1 MNKWRIPSVWEIAM
15 ILIRLALLLLLKM
28 TPDKQGNAYQFVH
41 DQEPSWSVIEA
52 VAWIK
57 GVETDALAP
66 LNDAIDADALDA
78 LFQPGKTGEPTVTFA
93 YAGCDVHVDS
103 DHAIVRRESS
113 DSLHDEF
120 DGAANVLVLETSA
133 DRHNHELCS
142 DLLRVE
148 PDDNED
154 VLSVTFPSRAG
165 DHRAVWSGQVSNH
178 PTNVGLITVGD
189 FNRSASTQSTND
201 ESAPGQIQTDTVP
214 DPSNLSELGV
224 RINERLSAWEDNEN
238 QTVMCFRS
246 LTSLLD
252 HVDLQAVFRFLHI
265 LTRRITS
272 SGAVAH
278 YHLDVNAHD
287 EETLATLKPLFDT
300 VIEVDQ
306 TGDWEVSS

>member
-1 MNKWRIPSVWEIAM
+1 MPYPAKLPRHVE
-15 ILIRLALLLLLKM
+15 M

-41 DQEPSWSVIEA
+41 DQEPSWNVIEA
-52 VAWIK
+52 IAWIK

-103 DHAIVRRESS
+103 DHAIVRRDSP
-113 DSLHDEF
+113 DSLHD
-120 DGAANVLVLETSA
+120 DLNGAANVLVLEPSA

-165 DHRAVWSGQVSNH
+165 DHRAVWSGQVGNQ
-178 PTNVGLITVGD
+178 PANVGLITVGD
-189 FNRSASTQSTND
+189 FTRSASTQSPSGDVTPD
-201 ESAPGQIQTDTVP
+201 HLQMDTVP

-224 RINERLSAWEDNEN
+224 RISEHLSAWEDNEN

-246 LTSLLD
+246 LTSLLEYQNL
-252 HVDLQAVFRFLHI
+252 HAVLRFLHI
-265 LTRRITS
+265 LTGRIIS
-272 SGAVAH
+272 AGAVAH

-287 EETLATLKPLFDT
+287 EETLATLKSLFDT
-300 VIEVDQ
+300 VIKVDQ
-306 TGDWEVSS
+306 TGDYEVSS